1 MPIQFPSFIQRVNC
15 EPKKVPQQS
24 AQKEQSMANT
34 AFTLGVVKALF
45 VPGTQPLQVTMRWQ
59 QVALKSGKV
68 LSIKDAAKEL
78 YSNSPK
84 KLAIPTAFFRGA
96 LPAMGK
102 EFIKNG
108 TYKAV
113 AFKGAPKLVKKA
125 GNEIARDSLRT
136 LPKLV
141 QHTAISLFAA
151 GVAATADTILGGP
164 FERYATFA
172 ATSQGDKA
180 NVKFFEGPKTMRNIV
195 DTFYKGGLAT
205 FGKTALSCSV
215 LFGASGPTQKLIYQQ
230 NNLKT
235 GDKIP
240 IHVAG
245 QTAFATGVAVAM
257 VSSPLDIVKT
267 MSQMPGASKDI
278 PVFKTLSQNIK
289 RFGLNGAFAG
299 VPLKMAL
306 TIIGWGTVSAIT
318 QQTSTVPKEEKFI
331 HTF

>member
-1 MPIQFPSFIQRVNC
+1 MPIQSPSFRQAVQC
-15 EPKKVPQQS
+15 EAKTVPQHNTP
-24 AQKEQSMANT
+24 KEKSMGNT
-34 AFTLGVVKALF
+34 ALTLGITKSLL
-45 VPGTQPLQVTMRWQ
+45 VPATQPVQVTMRWQ
-59 QVALKSGKV
+59 QAALKSGKV
-68 LSIKDAAKEL
+68 LSIGDAAKEL
-78 YSNSPK
+78 YLNSPK
-84 KLAIPTAFFRGA
+84 KLAIPTAFFRGS

-102 EFIKNG
+102 EFFKNG

-125 GNEIARDSLRT
+125 GNEIAGESLKT
-136 LPKLV
+136 LPKSV
-141 QHTAISLFAA
+141 QHTSISLFAA
-151 GVAATADTILGGP
+151 GVAATADTLFGGP

-172 ATSQGDKA
+172 ATSQGNKA
-180 NVKFFEGPKTMRNIV
+180 DVKFFEGPKTIRNII

-205 FGKTALSCSV
+205 FGKTALSCSI
-215 LFGASGPTQKLIYQQ
+215 LFGASGPTQKFIYQQ

-235 GDKIP
+235 GDEIP

-278 PVFKTLSQNIK
+278 PVFKTLNQNIK

-318 QQTSTVPKEEKFI
+318 QQTSTVCYPF
-331 HTF
+331 